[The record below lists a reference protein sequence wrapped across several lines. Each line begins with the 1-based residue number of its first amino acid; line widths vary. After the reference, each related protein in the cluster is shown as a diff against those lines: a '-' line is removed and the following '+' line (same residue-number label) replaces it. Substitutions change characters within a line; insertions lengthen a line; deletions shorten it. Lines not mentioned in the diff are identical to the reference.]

1 MSAGTDRLQLADA
14 DALSDLG
21 RYAVRAKAVD
31 DAGAMRLQAFG
42 GVLAAWV
49 GVLPGR
55 GILGEGTV
63 LGLRTFALAAPATL
77 DVVVPLGAVTDRT
90 ARPGA
95 GAEFPVPPTLSLA
108 PWAALTPP
116 RSGWEHVLDLP
127 CAPLAEV
134 ATAGIGEV
142 AAALA
147 ERGAAAGF
155 TRERVWDAP
164 LEGGLRAGGAFAA
177 YALGFLTPDGTAR
190 LWRTGRWLRL
200 SAPGGHVLLR

>member
-1 MSAGTDRLQLADA
+1 MSTGPDRLLLTDA

-31 DAGAMRLQAFG
+31 DAGAMRLQALG
-42 GVLAAWV
+42 SVLAAWV
-49 GVLPGR
+49 GVLPGQ

-63 LGLRTFALAAPATL
+63 LGLRTFALAEPARL
-77 DVVVPLGAVTDRT
+77 DVVVPLAAVTDRT
-90 ARPGA
+90 ARPDA
-95 GAEFPVPPTLSLA
+95 GAEFAVPPTLALA

-127 CAPLAEV
+127 CAPLAEAA
-134 ATAGIGEV
+134 ATGIGEV
-142 AAALA
+142 AAAVA

-155 TRERVWDAP
+155 TRDRVWGAP
-164 LEGGLRAGGAFAA
+164 LQGGLRAGAAFAA
-177 YALGFLTPDGTAR
+177 YALGFLTPDGTAAV
-190 LWRTGRWLRL
+190 WRTGRWLRL